1 MKCARPERIALYEEL
16 LRTLQSLRSEI
27 QKKIEATGGAVT
39 DPVVLSDLMALQS
52 QLKNEIASL
61 LDRLMQADM
70 EIAFNVKNGVT
81 GEFSGKTAM

>member
-1 MKCARPERIALYEEL
+1 MQCARPERIALYEEL

-27 QKKIEATGGAVT
+27 QKKIESTGGAVT

-81 GEFSGKTAM
+81 GAFSGKTAM

>member
-1 MKCARPERIALYEEL
+1 MG
-16 LRTLQSLRSEI
+16 TLWDLFQQYQI
-27 QKKIEATGGAVT
+27 QKGSQQASSLEEEVA
-39 DPVVLSDLMALQS
+39 

-81 GEFSGKTAM
+81 GAFSGKTAM